1 MVKFILI
8 VLIASFS
15 GCLYPQEQEFKE
27 IPEYTIEDSMNDSI
41 FSSAYTDEEFK
52 RAVFQTIQKNSLTNS
67 KLFLKTLNEVKKGK
81 VEKKEREY
89 GVENISKEFSEGLN
103 GWTITLSGM
112 LVVFVGLILILVVIH
127 IFNFFFKKDFLK
139 DALPVP
145 AANVKPQEVKVYE
158 KEEIPED
165 HLAAIATAVEL
176 YKRLY
181 LVNSMTGLT
190 FKSTGNSA
198 WKAVDKFGLR

>member
-1 MVKFILI
+1 MARFILI

-27 IPEYTIEDSMNDSI
+27 LPEYTIEDSMNDSI

-52 RAVFQTIQKNSLTNS
+52 KAVFQTIQKNSLTNS
-67 KLFLKTLNEVKKGK
+67 KLFLKTLNEVKQGK

-89 GVENISKEFSEGLN
+89 GVDNISKEFSEGLN

-127 IFNFFFKKDFLK
+127 IFNFFFKKDLLK
-139 DALPVP
+139 DAPPVP
-145 AANVKPQEVKVYE
+145 AVNVKPQEIKV
-158 KEEIPED
+158 EIPED

-181 LVNSMTGLT
+181 LVNSMTSLT

>member
-1 MVKFILI
+1 
-8 VLIASFS
+8 
-15 GCLYPQEQEFKE
+15 
-27 IPEYTIEDSMNDSI
+27 MNDSI

-52 RAVFQTIQKNSLTNS
+52 KAVFQTIQKNSLTNS

-81 VEKKEREY
+81 VEKKDREY

-112 LVVFVGLILILVVIH
+112 LVVFVRLILILITIH
-127 IFNFFFKKDFLK
+127 IFNFFFKEKAEIPIQKVQSDQGAK
-139 DALPVP
+139 P
-145 AANVKPQEVKVYE
+145 AVSTED
-158 KEEIPED
+158 IPED
-165 HLAAIATAVEL
+165 HVIAIATAVEL

-181 LVNSMTGLT
+181 LINSMTSLT
-190 FKSTGNSA
+190 FKSAGNSA

>member
-1 MVKFILI
+1 MARFILI
-8 VLIASFS
+8 IFIAAFS
-15 GCLYPQEQEFKE
+15 GSLFPQEQEFKE
-27 IPEYTIEDSMNDSI
+27 LPEYTMEDSMNDSI

-67 KLFLKTLNEVKKGK
+67 KLFLKTLHEVKQGK
-81 VEKKEREY
+81 VEKKDREY
-89 GVENISKEFSEGLN
+89 GVKNISKEFSEGLN

-112 LVVFVGLILILVVIH
+112 LVVFVGLILILITIH
-127 IFNFFFKKDFLK
+127 IFNFFFKEKSEIS
-139 DALPVP
+139 VP
-145 AANVKPQEVKVYE
+145 KVHSEPETKPAVSAED
-158 KEEIPED
+158 IPED
-165 HLAAIATAVEL
+165 HVIAIATAVEL

-181 LVNSMTGLT
+181 LVNSMTSLT